1 MAPGSGPADATEEPA
16 GPARVIRTTP
26 PPDSQAGYAEPWEQ
40 PDAGPQP
47 ASTGDAGVHATTQSP
62 PAYPK
67 AERPRRRDQLL
78 WLWPAVALVIV
89 AGAGSIWG
97 LLGVIIGAAVTV
109 ATLALFVGDVIL
121 SPGIRLGITV
131 AAVLAVAATLVA
143 RQQDAAFFAAKS
155 PAPGRT
161 AAASAPAPVLDLRGK
176 RVTLAELQGK
186 SLRGALLGGANLD
199 GLDLYGL
206 NLAGI
211 VAPGAT
217 FRSAILDRADLA
229 GADLQGAVLADS
241 CLHGANLTGANLD
254 GVNAAGAD
262 VTDVRVSRLAIKQ
275 AAVWPRKRGFA
286 AAARCG

>member
-1 MAPGSGPADATEEPA
+1 VPTSDFDP
-16 GPARVIRTTP
+16 
-26 PPDSQAGYAEPWEQ
+26 SYAEPWRQ
-40 PDAGPQP
+40 TATGPEP
-47 ASTGDAGVHATTQSP
+47 AGVGDSNLRGAINSP
-62 PAYPK
+62 DKDARV
-67 AERPRRRDQLL
+67 ERPRRRDQLL
-78 WLWPAVALVIV
+78 WLWPAVALIIV

-97 LLGVIIGAAVTV
+97 LVGVIIGAAVTV

-121 SPGIRLGITV
+121 RPGIRLGITV

-143 RQQDAAFFAAKS
+143 RQQDAAFCAAKS
-155 PAPGRT
+155 PAPSP
-161 AAASAPAPVLDLRGK
+161 AVAASAPAPVLDLRGR

-211 VAPGAT
+211 LAPGAT
-217 FRSAILDRADLA
+217 FRDAILDRADLA
-229 GADLQGAVLADS
+229 GADLQGAVLAGS

-262 VTDVRVSRLAIKQ
+262 VTDVRVSRSAIKQ

-286 AAARCG
+286 AAGRCG